1 MVAETINWV
10 LQPLAVGW
18 LGRKRANI
26 RKCILQNPLE
36 SALVPTQILNTE
48 MRQWIR

>member
-10 LQPLAVGW
+10 LQPLAARW

-36 SALVPTQILNTE
+36 SDLVPTQILNTE
-48 MRQWIR
+48 MRQ